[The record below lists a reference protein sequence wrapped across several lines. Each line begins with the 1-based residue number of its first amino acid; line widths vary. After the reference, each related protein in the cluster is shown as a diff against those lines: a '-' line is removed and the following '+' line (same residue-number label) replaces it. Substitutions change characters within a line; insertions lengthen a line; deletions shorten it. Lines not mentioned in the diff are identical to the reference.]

1 MLKLNKKGFTLIE
14 LLGVIVIIGVLST
27 IVIASISGV
36 LKKSKK
42 EYNLKQAKLFT
53 TAAQTY
59 FTDNKSRLPKDLFT
73 TQSVTLQM
81 LEDKNYIKS
90 MVDDKKRSYNK
101 TDSKV
106 VVKKISPGNYR
117 YASTLVDQDGN
128 SHKDGELTET
138 NNGENHGIIITFNSD
153 EELTVNGERD
163 YIQYKKYLPE
173 RPSYD
178 LPIWYIRKSIIIPF
192 KITYDK
198 GIVAYKY
205 RLYKVKNSSDTRGK
219 KYYESNYIG
228 LGDAGQFMVEDSI
241 TLSQKKL
248 ADGLYHLEVVALDV
262 DGKFNS
268 KKFRNP
274 IQIDGTKPKCSTE
287 LIGEKGNDVL
297 GIESKKKLQW
307 YKADPKL
314 QVKITFTEDNKDKYK
329 FVVANNSEND
339 DVYNSYSYDQ
349 IIESDNEW
357 STLSLTRNIDK
368 TLIDGN
374 VYIYM
379 RDKAGN
385 EGMCKSKDQIYYD
398 ASPPTCTVTPDRE
411 PEFNGW
417 YREDVKID
425 YFAQDQGSG
434 IYKYGFNPLG
444 QLDNIVEDEEL
455 FEVSLNAKQGDTS
468 STIWTGK
475 VMDQAGNEGTCSRE
489 IKVDKQDLTCS
500 SSADK
505 GPDGLNQWY
514 INPVGITGYCN
525 STKPS
530 GCTQAKRTID
540 WDGDNIQESPGIVT
554 DGTGRTVSCPM
565 VSLKMEIT
573 PPEVIDSSSVIEYG
587 SYAGQHDTWTNG
599 AYTVSTRYQN
609 SISGIAKIFR
619 YEGNSRADIDPN
631 PKRDTG
637 QLSDNMYT
645 SDYFK
650 TETSADGREVCYGFE
665 SIAGNHSEHDFCE
678 ILYIDKTDPN
688 LRHVCYCLNTEF
700 VDDQSKKYAY
710 VFKYKLQDDLSGL
723 NYSNWVYQYPIS
735 HSNCP
740 NNICPQ
746 TPFLQNNNYIYSPHI
761 HFGYIGV
768 IAWNGDYSAT
778 ICDNAENCLDTY
790 GIVRASSECPKD
802 KYCNS
807 HEY

>member
-73 TQSVTLQM
+73 TQSVTLQI
-81 LEDKNYIKS
+81 LEEKNYIKS
-90 MVDDKKRSYNK
+90 MVDDQKRPYNSG
-101 TDSKV
+101 DSKV

-117 YASTLVDQDGN
+117 YASILIDQDGKE
-128 SHKDGELTET
+128 HQDGEMPEET
-138 NNGENHGIIITFNSD
+138 DKGQNFSITITFDKNPSQVND
-153 EELTVNGERD
+153 LIEEADFSPYAINN
-163 YIQYKKYLPE
+163 
-173 RPSYD
+173 
-178 LPIWYIRKSIIIPF
+178 IWYIRKSITIPF
-192 KITYDK
+192 NISYSE

-205 RLYKVKNSSDTRGK
+205 RLYKISKSNDDTKGK

-228 LGDAGQFMVEDSI
+228 LDDEGVTSVNDHIM
-241 TLSQKKL
+241 LSQKKL
-248 ADGLYHLEVVALDV
+248 ADGLYQLEVVALDKN
-262 DGKFNS
+262 GRYNS
-268 KKFRNP
+268 QRWGQQ
-274 IQIDGTKPKCSTE
+274 IEIDGTKPKCSTE

-314 QVKITFTEDNKDKYK
+314 QVKIAFTENNKYK
-329 FVVANNSEND
+329 YKTVVVVNA
-339 DVYNSYSYDQ
+339 
-349 IIESDNEW
+349 DNEYDSISYGSIEVEENSW
-357 STLSLTRNIDK
+357 TTEILKKTIDQ
-368 TLIDGN
+368 TLIGGN

-417 YREDVKID
+417 YREDVELD
-425 YFAQDQGSG
+425 YHAYDIGSG
-434 IYKYGFNPLG
+434 IFKYGFNPLG
-444 QLDNIVEDEEL
+444 QLDNTAEDEEL
-455 FEVSLNAKQGDTS
+455 FDVSLKAKQGDTS
-468 STIWTGK
+468 STTWTGK
-475 VMDQAGNEGTCSRE
+475 VMDQAGNEGICSRE
-489 IKVDKQDLTCS
+489 IKVDKQDLTCL

-525 STKPS
+525 DDKPS
-530 GCTQAKRTID
+530 GCTRAMRTID